1 MSGIVFR
8 DLNGMAEFNA
18 AEELQRIVW
27 GRDDTPDPA
36 DLMMVIQ
43 KEGGLVA
50 GAFVDGALKG
60 YVFGFPTREADVQH
74 SHRLAVHPDQ
84 RGGGLGL
91 KLKWHQRDWCL
102 ERDIRLVRW
111 TFDPMR
117 HVNANL
123 NIGRLGAVCSTLH
136 EDFYGVM
143 GGINAGAPSDRL
155 LADWHVGTERVAAFA
170 AGTTPVSG
178 PGLER
183 VHIGKDYERLLADAP
198 ERAVSE
204 KLRVR
209 AEMKRLFAD
218 GFSVCGYDAGAG
230 DYLLSNGRSA

>member
-8 DLNGMAEFNA
+8 DLAGMAEFNA

-50 GAFVDGALKG
+50 GAFVDGVLKG
-60 YVFGFPTREADVQH
+60 YVFGFPTREPDVQH

-84 RGGGLGL
+84 RGGGLGIR
-91 KLKWHQRDWCL
+91 LKWHQRNWCL
-102 ERDIRLVRW
+102 EHGVRLVRW

-123 NIGRLGAVCSTLH
+123 NVGRLGSVCSTYH
-136 EDFYGVM
+136 EDFYGMM
-143 GGINAGAPSDRL
+143 GGINSGTPSDRL
-155 LADWHVGTERVAAFA
+155 LADWHIGSERVAAHA
-170 AGTTPVSG
+170 AGTPTKFQT
-178 PGLER
+178 GLR
-183 VHIGKDYERLLADAP
+183 RIHIGKDHERWLAEAP
-198 ERAVSE
+198 TRAVAE

-209 AEMKRLFAD
+209 AEMTSLFAA
-218 GFSVCGYDAGAG
+218 GYQVCGYDAERA
-230 DYLLSNGRSA
+230 DYLLSIAST

>member
-1 MSGIVFR
+1 MSCIVFR
-8 DLNGMAEFNA
+8 DLEGIAEFNA

-27 GRDDTPDPA
+27 GRNDTPDPA

-43 KEGGLVA
+43 NEGGLVA
-50 GAFVDGALKG
+50 GAFVDGELKG

-84 RGGGLGL
+84 RGSGLGI

-102 ERDIRLVRW
+102 THGIRLVRW

-123 NIGRLGAVCSTLH
+123 NIGRLGAVSSTYH
-136 EDFYGVM
+136 VDFYGEM
-143 GGINAGAPSDRL
+143 AGINAGVPSDRL
-155 LADWHVGTERVAAFA
+155 LAEWHVVSERVAAYADGAVTFPDA
-170 AGTTPVSG
+170 VQ
-178 PGLER
+178 R
-183 VHIGKDYERLLADAP
+183 VHIGKDFERWMAEDP
-198 ERAVSE
+198 ERAVRE

-209 AEMKRLFAD
+209 GEIVGLFSN
-218 GFSVCGYDAGAG
+218 GFAVCGYDADRA
-230 DYLLSNGRSA
+230 DYLLTKSPHP

>member
-8 DLNGMAEFNA
+8 DLAGMAEFNA

-50 GAFVDGALKG
+50 GAFVDGVLEG
-60 YVFGFPTREADVQH
+60 YVFGFPTREPDVQH

-84 RGGGLGL
+84 RGGGLGIR
-91 KLKWHQRDWCL
+91 LKWHQRNWCL
-102 ERDIRLVRW
+102 EHGVRLVRW

-123 NIGRLGAVCSTLH
+123 NVGRLGAVCSTYH

-143 GGINAGAPSDRL
+143 GGINSGAPSDRL
-155 LADWHVGTERVAAFA
+155 LADWHIGSERVAAHA
-170 AGTTPVSG
+170 AGTPAKFQT
-178 PGLER
+178 GLKR
-183 VHIGKDYERLLADAP
+183 VHIGKDHERWLAEAP
-198 ERAVSE
+198 TRAVAE

-209 AEMKRLFAD
+209 AEMTSLFAS
-218 GFSVCGYDAGAG
+218 GYQVCGYDTDRA
-230 DYLLSNGRSA
+230 DYLLSIASA